1 MAFNQLYLER
11 VEATQE
17 NVTDKTLNPHDG
29 LITVPGI
36 TLWMYNATST
46 GSNESAA
53 TVEGANYFLP
63 AIGYMSLGDWI
74 ILNSNDPAHHI
85 LVVSANNGTNT
96 ISTTQ
101 VV

>member
-17 NVTDKTLNPHDG
+17 NVTDKTLNPKDG
-29 LITVPGI
+29 LVLVPGI

-46 GSNESAA
+46 GTNESAA

-63 AIGYMSLGDWI
+63 AIGYMKLGDWI
-74 ILNSNDPAHHI
+74 LLNSNDPGYHI
-85 LVVSANNGTNT
+85 LVISTNNGSTT

-101 VV
+101 IV